1 MGNKQATLR
10 MFLLNLLSTGLLLT
24 IAVFDASGGLQSQ
37 GNSTADSSV
46 VTMRFGGDCLLAVHY
61 ESGVGDSIHHAF
73 VDFDV
78 FRTADIAMVNLEC
91 PVTTRGSRQKKPFT
105 FRMHP
110 RFLPALSRAGISI
123 VNLANNHIYDF
134 GPLGLFDTISYLDS
148 AGIEYVG
155 AGRDRSEAHRPVVRQ
170 IKGKRIGFL
179 GYYGGGE
186 APAAGKNTPGV
197 AHRSLSLMVNDILA
211 LRPKVD
217 YIVVNLHWGTEK
229 AEHPEQWQMEQARAL
244 IDAGADAIIGH
255 HPHVL
260 QGIER
265 YKHGV
270 VAYSLGNLI
279 FGGNSRHTYDT
290 AVFEI
295 SLGVE
300 AYFRV
305 IPIRVEEWRA
315 RELGGEEA
323 TRVIQR
329 IAKLSSIFSN
339 SIFSVQE

>member
-1 MGNKQATLR
+1 
-10 MFLLNLLSTGLLLT
+10 
-24 IAVFDASGGLQSQ
+24 
-37 GNSTADSSV
+37 
-46 VTMRFGGDCLLAVHY
+46 
-61 ESGVGDSIHHAF
+61 
-73 VDFDV
+73 
-78 FRTADIAMVNLEC
+78 
-91 PVTTRGSRQKKPFT
+91 
-105 FRMHP
+105 
-110 RFLPALSRAGISI
+110 
-123 VNLANNHIYDF
+123 
-134 GPLGLFDTISYLDS
+134 
-148 AGIEYVG
+148 
-155 AGRDRSEAHRPVVRQ
+155 
-170 IKGKRIGFL
+170 
-179 GYYGGGE
+179 
-186 APAAGKNTPGV
+186 
-197 AHRSLSLMVNDILA
+197 
-211 LRPKVD
+211 
-217 YIVVNLHWGTEK
+217 
-229 AEHPEQWQMEQARAL
+229 MEQARAL